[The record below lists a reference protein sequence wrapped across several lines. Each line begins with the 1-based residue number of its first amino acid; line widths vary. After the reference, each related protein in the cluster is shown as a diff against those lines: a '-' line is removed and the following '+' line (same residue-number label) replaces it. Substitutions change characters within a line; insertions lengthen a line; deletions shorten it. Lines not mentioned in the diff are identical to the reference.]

1 MNLMR
6 QLLQHKR
13 IAADMENVCY
23 NDTPLACNF
32 LSTFEVN
39 MLTSPELAKPFDDFV
54 EFDIDGDMPNNGDVA
69 MMLGQYI
76 NCMEVVKKDNV
87 HPFNGRWYWKTDDDP
102 GSREIST
109 SAPADLKR

>member
-1 MNLMR
+1 
-6 QLLQHKR
+6 
-13 IAADMENVCY
+13 
-23 NDTPLACNF
+23 
-32 LSTFEVN
+32 
-39 MLTSPELAKPFDDFV
+39 
-54 EFDIDGDMPNNGDVA
+54 MPNNGDVA